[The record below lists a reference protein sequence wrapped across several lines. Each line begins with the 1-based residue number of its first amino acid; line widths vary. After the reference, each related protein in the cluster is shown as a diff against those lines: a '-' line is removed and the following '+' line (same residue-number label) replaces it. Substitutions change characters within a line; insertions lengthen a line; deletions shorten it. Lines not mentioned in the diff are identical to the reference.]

1 MGRRTVLGGKVKV
14 RISQSCSTLCN
25 PMGCSSQYL
34 IQDITGLEGC
44 PRNVL
49 DTFGNPGADESQIR
63 ERDEVYGNYCLY
75 RRDN

>member
-1 MGRRTVLGGKVKV
+1 M
-14 RISQSCSTLCN
+14 I
-25 PMGCSSQYL
+25 
-34 IQDITGLEGC
+34 GLEGC
-44 PRNVL
+44 PGNAL